1 MADDLG
7 DPAAQA
13 AALAQQQQAAQL
25 QAQQQAAQLQAQATA
40 AAQAQTQAL
49 AAAQEVVKAAAAAG
63 VNIDAT
69 GLVTDLNKQ
78 TQEKSTA
85 PKGSFQSGNGK
96 EGKEKKETS

>member
-7 DPAAQA
+7 NPAA
-13 AALAQQQQAAQL
+13 QAAQL

-40 AAQAQTQAL
+40 AAQAQAQAL

-85 PKGSFQSGNGK
+85 PYVIYYFLLILISSFIIHAVK
-96 EGKEKKETS
+96 LDEFY